1 MQKNNERVAVL
12 VDGGFFL
19 KRLSK
24 LFMPCEDYDRTDAHQ
39 TALLF
44 KKLTRDHIQAYL
56 GETLYRVFYYDCKP
70 LDKRVMNPISG
81 HVIDFAKSP
90 VAIFRTE
97 LFEELKKQRKVA
109 LRLGIVKDNDAW
121 FIQNRKTK
129 ELLAHKL
136 TLDELTENDI
146 QFDIKQKGIDMKIG
160 LDISALAYKKLV
172 DRIVLI
178 AGDSDFVPAAKVARR
193 EGIDFIL
200 DPMWNQIGDDLF
212 EHIDGIHSTCPRQ
225 SEMPKTIELFFNSF
239 SKDDESRGNS
249 IPEFKAIN

>member
-1 MQKNNERVAVL
+1 MQKVNERVAVM

-19 KRLSK
+19 KRVLK
-24 LFMPCEDYDRTDAHQ
+24 LFGSCKDYDRTDASQ

-44 KKLTRDHIQAYL
+44 KKLTRDHIQLNL

-70 LDKRVMNPISG
+70 LDKRVLNPISRR
-81 HVIDFAKSP
+81 VVDFAKSP

-129 ELLAHKL
+129 ELLARRIS
-136 TLDELTENDI
+136 LDELTENDI

-225 SEMPKTIELFFNSF
+225 NEMPDTIEIFLHSLD
-239 SKDDESRGNS
+239 KDYESIENT
-249 IPEFKAIN
+249 IPEFKAIH